1 MGFFAN
7 LKNSSTTKSIPFLLF
22 SIILGLL
29 LSCSQQS
36 KKIKQTEKQTVVSPV
51 HFTLPPLPKEIT
63 FCHKKISIVDEDTR
77 EKLDREL
84 LVNAYFQSSTV
95 LSLKRAHRYFPQI
108 ERILKEEN
116 IPDDFKYLAVIESGL
131 AQAVSPVGAQG
142 FWQFMPFTAKE
153 FNLEMND
160 EVDERL
166 HIEKSTRAA
175 CGYLRFAQDTLKD
188 WLLTAASYNRGI
200 GGVRSDMRWQGTNHY
215 FDTDMNSETGRYAFR
230 ILAVK
235 LIFEHPEQY
244 GFDLKK
250 MEVYKPFKTRSIVVK
265 ETIPNIA
272 KWAIEKGFNYKII
285 TKLNPWIKTNHLTIR
300 NKFYQILVPSH
311 QENLKPYHKYS

>member
-1 MGFFAN
+1 MKPKYFFS
-7 LKNSSTTKSIPFLLF
+7 LILFFILTSFISCTTNEINEKKQEQHSI
-22 SIILGLL
+22 
-29 LSCSQQS
+29 
-36 KKIKQTEKQTVVSPV
+36 SPV
-51 HFTLPPLPKEIT
+51 HFTLPHLPTEIT
-63 FCHKKISIVDEDTR
+63 FCNQKILLTDEDVR
-77 EKLDREL
+77 EKLDREV

-95 LSLKRAHRYFPQI
+95 LSLKRAKRYFPQI

-131 AQAVSPVGAQG
+131 AQAISPVGAQG

-153 FNLEMND
+153 FDLEMSN

-166 HIEKSTRAA
+166 NIEKSTRAA

-235 LIFEHPEQY
+235 LIFENPDLY

-250 MEVYKPFKTRSIVVK
+250 MELYKPFKTKSIIVK
-265 ETIPNIA
+265 NTIENIA
-272 KWAIEKGFNYKII
+272 KWAIKKGFNYKII
-285 TKLNPWIKTNHLTIR
+285 TKLNPWIKGNHLTVK
-300 NKFYQILVPSH
+300 NKSYKILVPSH
-311 QENLKPYHKYS
+311 SENLKPYHKYS